1 MFDASRQTLCKVLY
15 NAQSE
20 PFLALDHQNLPAT
33 LEFIGCGFFTKL
45 KENAMPKPNLYN
57 LPAGENAPEIVN
69 VVIEV
74 PRGGSNKYEYDKDFG
89 VMKLDRVLF
98 ASMSYPGDYGFIP
111 STLGGDGD
119 PLDVVLLSTHP
130 FHPGVLVEARVVGML
145 VMKDDKG
152 EDEKILAVTH
162 NDPRFTDTVEL
173 EDVAAHVL
181 DEIEHFFSEYKTLEG
196 KAVETKG
203 WRNRVEAMEEILYC
217 IERGKRVPIVG

>member
-1 MFDASRQTLCKVLY
+1 
-15 NAQSE
+15 
-20 PFLALDHQNLPAT
+20 
-33 LEFIGCGFFTKL
+33 
-45 KENAMPKPNLYN
+45 MPKPNLYN
-57 LPAGENAPEIVN
+57 LPAGEHSPEIIN

-74 PRGGSNKYEYDKDFG
+74 PKGGSNKYEYDKDLG

-119 PLDVVLLSTHP
+119 PLDVVLLSTHA

-181 DEIEHFFSEYKTLEG
+181 AEIEHFFSEYKTLEG

-203 WRNRVEAMEEILYC
+203 WRNRLDAMEEIKYC
-217 IERGKRVPIVG
+217 IERGKRVPIVSYILSKTS

>member
-1 MFDASRQTLCKVLY
+1 
-15 NAQSE
+15 
-20 PFLALDHQNLPAT
+20 
-33 LEFIGCGFFTKL
+33 
-45 KENAMPKPNLYN
+45 MPKPNLYN
-57 LPAGENAPEIVN
+57 LPAGEHSPEIIN

-74 PRGGSNKYEYDKDFG
+74 PKGGSNKYEYDKDLG

-119 PLDVVLLSTHP
+119 PLDVVLLSTHA

-173 EDVAAHVL
+173 E
-181 DEIEHFFSEYKTLEG
+181 G
-196 KAVETKG
+196 RCG
-203 WRNRVEAMEEILYC
+203 
-217 IERGKRVPIVG
+217 

>member
-1 MFDASRQTLCKVLY
+1 
-15 NAQSE
+15 
-20 PFLALDHQNLPAT
+20 
-33 LEFIGCGFFTKL
+33 
-45 KENAMPKPNLYN
+45 MPKPNLYN
-57 LPAGENAPEIVN
+57 LPAGDQAPEIIN

-74 PRGGSNKYEYDKDFG
+74 PRGGSNKYEYDKDLG

-145 VMKDDKG
+145 VMRDDKG
-152 EDEKILAVTH
+152 EDEKILAVTK
-162 NDPRFTDTVEL
+162 NDPRFTDTIEL

-181 DEIEHFFSEYKTLEG
+181 DEIEHFFAEYKTLEG

-203 WRNRVEAMEEILYC
+203 WRNRVEAMEEIKYC